1 MEHVRVS
8 PSGSRV
14 VAVVEGDGKR
24 AAAVIE
30 LAGGP
35 PTAVLQTDARRQF
48 LDACDWASDHRVVCS
63 VFVYPGRK
71 PQKPHRGVL
80 SHRFKVRLI
89 AVDRDGGKRRQLLD
103 KKLRTA
109 PRFFGGERP
118 ARRHPREDIE
128 HVVVHYLPKDPKHVL
143 VRAARDATPYTSVY
157 RANVE
162 DGSIERVLKY
172 EQGIVF
178 WHADRHGVPRL
189 GTGWYELGPRRRR
202 KEPWAGPT
210 AVAVAADGAVSR
222 VDVARLVMPI
232 GEQDLAAPR
241 ILGFSRDG
249 MHVYYE
255 AAVDDAERTAVWEA
269 AAGSL
274 APQRQLAADPL
285 RDVRAAAVGG
295 ESCGVVGFMHPL
307 PGRPFTWLDADFGA
321 DVTAAARR
329 LGRQPVAVPSMS
341 ANCQRL
347 VMATTD
353 GASRRFHLLDR
364 ADGSLRD
371 LGSQHPGLDAGGV
384 EYRHA
389 TYRTRDGKVFPLA
402 LARPAKAKHPLP
414 TVVILDAD
422 AAPDSLE
429 RQDIWLHYF
438 AARGY
443 AVVKPAVRGQRG
455 YGWQN
460 HLAGRRL
467 GSFKLRDDVEDAL
480 AWLARQGLADQRHAC
495 FIGRAAGA
503 HLALTAALG
512 GARGDDDQAGGRC
525 VAAYAPKDIR
535 RARRDDLGPFG
546 QCVDYPCDDW
556 MRWAAAGGVLSRY
569 GEPRAGLPG
578 KLDDKRRELSAEP
591 VTSPLLDAA
600 HPGMP
605 VLIWTDHGTL
615 HERTSAQYR
624 RAVGK
629 LAYFDELAP
638 IGSENEA
645 AFLEAAEALFAQR
658 LNPQQPGD

>member
-1 MEHVRVS
+1 MGRRCA
-8 PSGSRV
+8 SRRTCAR
-14 VAVVEGDGKR
+14 VAVGKSR
-24 AAAVIE
+24 GGGGRGRRQTGRGGHRTRRRSANGRLADRRAPAVPRRLRLGVRPSRRVFGVRLPRQEAAATKQ
-30 LAGGP
+30 GG
-35 PTAVLQTDARRQF
+35 
-48 LDACDWASDHRVVCS
+48 
-63 VFVYPGRK
+63 VF
-71 PQKPHRGVL
+71 

-128 HVVVHYLPKDPKHVL
+128 HVVVHHMPKDPKHVL

-162 DGSIERVLKY
+162 DGSIERVLEY

-202 KEPWAGPT
+202 EEPWAGPT
-210 AVAVAADGAVSR
+210 AVAVAADGAISR

-269 AAGSL
+269 DAESL
-274 APQRQLAADPL
+274 APRRQLAADPL

-321 DVTAAARR
+321 DVSDAAQR
-329 LGRQPVAVPSMS
+329 LGRQPDRRAVHVGRLPTVSDGHHRRCQPS
-341 ANCQRL
+341 
-347 VMATTD
+347 
-353 GASRRFHLLDR
+353 
-364 ADGSLRD
+364 
-371 LGSQHPGLDAGGV
+371 
-384 EYRHA
+384 
-389 TYRTRDGKVFPLA
+389 FPLA
-402 LARPAKAKHPLP
+402 RSRRRLAARPRLAAPGLGRPRGRISARDLPHPRWEGLP
-414 TVVILDAD
+414 TRFGAAGQGEASAAHVVVILDAD

-512 GARGDDDQAGGRC
+512 GAPAVRR
-525 VAAYAPKDIR
+525 PSR
-535 RARRDDLGPFG
+535 RALRGGLRAEGHSPGPARRSRAIRP
-546 QCVDYPCDDW
+546 
-556 MRWAAAGGVLSRY
+556 MRRLS
-569 GEPRAGLPG
+569 L
-578 KLDDKRRELSAEP
+578 RR
-591 VTSPLLDAA
+591 LDAL
-600 HPGMP
+600 GG
-605 VLIWTDHGTL
+605 I
-615 HERTSAQYR
+615 R
-624 RAVGK
+624 
-629 LAYFDELAP
+629 
-638 IGSENEA
+638 
-645 AFLEAAEALFAQR
+645 
-658 LNPQQPGD
+658 